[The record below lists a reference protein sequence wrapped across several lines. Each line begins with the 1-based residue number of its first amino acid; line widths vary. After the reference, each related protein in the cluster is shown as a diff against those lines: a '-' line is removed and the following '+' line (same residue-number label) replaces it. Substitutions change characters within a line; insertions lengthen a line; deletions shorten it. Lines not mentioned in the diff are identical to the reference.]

1 MADYD
6 LSAQTLRIQF
16 SYDSE
21 TGQFTRR
28 GESKPSGRIAT
39 KGYRQ
44 IAIIRKRFMAHRL
57 AWLYVHGEWPSGQID
72 HINQNKDDN
81 RIENLRIVDNKQN
94 QENVTAWGHNKT
106 GRRGV
111 CFIQSTGQWQADIKH
126 NGKPLYLGRFDTV
139 VDAVAARIRAEQTL
153 FTHTPYYAKITHK
166 SVFPLSST
174 VAPGT
179 RNEN

>member
-1 MADYD
+1 MAEAN
-6 LSAQTLRIQF
+6 LSAHTLRIQF
-16 SYDSE
+16 SYDAE

-57 AWLYVHGEWPSGQID
+57 AWLYVHGEWPAGQID

-81 RIENLRIVDNKQN
+81 RIANLRVVDNKQN
-94 QENVTAWGHNKT
+94 QENVTAWCNNLT

-111 CFIQSTGQWQADIKH
+111 CVESKTGLFRADIRH
-126 NGKPLYLGRFDTV
+126 NGKTISLGRFDTII
-139 VDAVAARIRAEQTL
+139 DAVAARIRAEKSL
-153 FTHTPYYAKITHK
+153 FTHTPYYAEITHK
-166 SVFPLSST
+166 SVFTSGVVSG
-174 VAPGT
+174 PGHQK
-179 RNEN
+179 